1 MKTIFTTAMRNA
13 AKLAQSQH
21 VVEATRAIQHA
32 LGGRDSA
39 RSPDP
44 QPARNRLIEPEAAAR
59 PAESEQ
65 PTAGNASAG
74 WRQLL
79 PKRGLARATRPL
91 GEVLTLLRR
100 ANRPGSAPSAK
111 ARKSPIAPPLPEG
124 AAFLTRTFSCVAGS
138 RDYKVYVPGHV
149 NGRKRP
155 LIVMLHGCTQDPD
168 DFALGTGMNLLAEE
182 QGFLVAYPRQPAT
195 ANRSACWNWFD
206 RKDQMRGGGEPCI
219 IAGIT
224 RAIMAEFDI
233 DAKRVYVAGLSAGGA
248 MALIMSATYP
258 ELYAAT
264 GVHSG
269 LAYGLAT
276 DLPSAFAAMR
286 GDTSP
291 EVMAQTKTRPRG
303 ARVRT
308 IVFHGGSDRTVHPSN
323 AGLIVADARAGFP
336 GAAQETQHG
345 RSAGGR
351 AYTRTSIRDARGI
364 VHVEHWAIEGLGH
377 GWSGGR
383 PEGSYTDPDG
393 PDASREMLRFF
404 LTPRDDD
411 GPGIP
416 PARRADVFRPFFR
429 LEAARNQDEDGDG
442 LGLAIALDIARSH
455 GGDITLGD
463 SKAGGLRATV
473 RVPV

>member
-1 MKTIFTTAMRNA
+1 MKTIFTTAMQNA
-13 AKLAQSQH
+13 AKLAQSPH

-32 LGGRDSA
+32 LGGGDSA
-39 RSPDP
+39 HSPDP
-44 QPARNRLIEPEAAAR
+44 QPAGTVRRIEPRAAAR
-59 PAESEQ
+59 PAESE
-65 PTAGNASAG
+65 PPIAGHASAG
-74 WRQLL
+74 WRDLL
-79 PKRGLARATRPL
+79 PTRGLARATRPL

-100 ANRPGSAPSAK
+100 TNRPGSAPSAK
-111 ARKSPIAPPLPEG
+111 PLRKSPIAPPVPPG
-124 AAFLTRTFSCVAGS
+124 AAFLTRTFSCAAGS
-138 RDYKVYVPGHV
+138 RDYKVYLPIHV
-149 NGRKRP
+149 IGRKRP

-168 DFALGTGMNLLAEE
+168 DFAMGTGMNLLAEE

-195 ANRSACWNWFD
+195 ANHSACWNWFD

-291 EVMAQTKTRPRG
+291 EVMAQTKTRPRST
-303 ARVRT
+303 RVRT

-323 AGLIVADARAGFP
+323 AGVIVAGARAGFP

-351 AYTRTSIRDARGI
+351 AYTRTLIRGARG
-364 VHVEHWAIEGLGH
+364 VVYVEQWAVEGLGH

-404 LTPRDDD
+404 LSS
-411 GPGIP
+411 
-416 PARRADVFRPFFR
+416 AS
-429 LEAARNQDEDGDG
+429 
-442 LGLAIALDIARSH
+442 RS
-455 GGDITLGD
+455 
-463 SKAGGLRATV
+463 
-473 RVPV
+473 

>member
-1 MKTIFTTAMRNA
+1 MKTIFTAAMRNA

-21 VVEATRAIQHA
+21 VVEAMRAIRHA
-32 LGGRDSA
+32 LEGRDSA
-39 RSPDP
+39 RSPGP
-44 QPARNRLIEPEAAAR
+44 QPAGNLRRIEPE
-59 PAESEQ
+59 PE
-65 PTAGNASAG
+65 NASAAG
-74 WRQLL
+74 GELR
-79 PKRGLARATRPL
+79 PPRGLARATRPL
-91 GEVLTLLRR
+91 GEVLTALRR
-100 ANRPGSAPSAK
+100 ANRPHLAPSAK
-111 ARKSPIAPPLPEG
+111 PLRKSPIVPPVPEG
-124 AAFLTRTFSCVAGS
+124 AAFLTRTFSCAAGS
-138 RDYKVYVPGHV
+138 RDYKVYLPSHV
-149 NGRKRP
+149 IGRKRP

-168 DFALGTGMNLLAEE
+168 DFAMGTGMNLLAEE
-182 QGFLVAYPRQPAT
+182 QGFIVAYPRQPAT
-195 ANRSACWNWFD
+195 ANHSACWNWFD
-206 RKDQMRGGGEPCI
+206 LKDQMRGEGEPGI

-224 RAIMAEFDI
+224 RAIMAEYGI

-269 LAYGLAT
+269 LAYGLAA
-276 DLPSAFAAMR
+276 DLPSAYAAMR

-303 ARVRT
+303 ARIRT
-308 IVFHGGSDRTVHPSN
+308 IVFHGESDRTVHPSN

-351 AYTRTSIRDARGI
+351 AYTRTLIRGARG
-364 VHVEHWAIEGLGH
+364 VVDVEQWAIEGLGH

-404 LTPRDDD
+404 LS
-411 GPGIP
+411 
-416 PARRADVFRPFFR
+416 
-429 LEAARNQDEDGDG
+429 AA
-442 LGLAIALDIARSH
+442 APS
-455 GGDITLGD
+455 
-463 SKAGGLRATV
+463 AT
-473 RVPV
+473 RQ

>member
-1 MKTIFTTAMRNA
+1 MKTIFDTAMRNA
-13 AKLAQSQH
+13 AKLTRRQH
-21 VVEATRAIQHA
+21 VIEATRVIQRA
-32 LGGRDSA
+32 LSGRNPA
-39 RSPDP
+39 APMEQP
-44 QPARNRLIEPEAAAR
+44 PARNLRLIEPKAAAR

-65 PTAGNASAG
+65 PIAGNASAG
-74 WRQLL
+74 WREL
-79 PKRGLARATRPL
+79 PPTRGLSRPARPL

-100 ANRPGSAPSAK
+100 ANRPGLAPSAK
-111 ARKSPIAPPLPEG
+111 PLKKAPVAPLPEG
-124 AAFLTRTFSCVAGS
+124 AAFLTKTFSCAAGS
-138 RDYKVYVPGHV
+138 RDYKVYIPRHAH
-149 NGRKRP
+149 GRKRP

-182 QGFLVAYPRQPAT
+182 QGFIAAYPRQPAT
-195 ANRSACWNWFD
+195 ANHSGCWNWFD
-206 RKDQMRGGGEPCI
+206 LKDQMRGEGEPCI

-269 LAYGLAT
+269 LAFGLAT

-351 AYTRTSIRDARGI
+351 AYTRTSIRDARGN
-364 VHVEHWAIEGLGH
+364 VHVEHWAIDGLGH

-404 LTPRDDD
+404 LSAPS
-411 GPGIP
+411 PSS
-416 PARRADVFRPFFR
+416 AR
-429 LEAARNQDEDGDG
+429 
-442 LGLAIALDIARSH
+442 H
-455 GGDITLGD
+455 
-463 SKAGGLRATV
+463 
-473 RVPV
+473 

>member
-32 LGGRDSA
+32 LEGREAA

-44 QPARNRLIEPEAAAR
+44 QPAGNLRRIEPGAGAG

-65 PTAGNASAG
+65 PSGGNASAAWG
-74 WRQLL
+74 ELR
-79 PKRGLARATRPL
+79 PTRGLARATRTL
-91 GEVLTLLRR
+91 GEVLTPLRR
-100 ANRPGSAPSAK
+100 ANRPHVAPSAK
-111 ARKSPIAPPLPEG
+111 PLRKSPIAPPVPEG
-124 AAFLTRTFSCVAGS
+124 AAFLTRTFSCAAGS
-138 RDYKVYVPGHV
+138 RDYKVYLSHAI
-149 NGRKRP
+149 GRKRP

-168 DFALGTGMNLLAEE
+168 DFAVGTGMNLLAEE
-182 QGFLVAYPRQPAT
+182 QGFIVAYPRQPPT
-195 ANRSACWNWFD
+195 ANHSACWNWFD
-206 RKDQMRGGGEPCI
+206 LKDQVRGEGEPCI

-233 DAKRVYVAGLSAGGA
+233 DAKRVCVAGLSAGGA
-248 MALIMSATYP
+248 MALIMSVTYP

-276 DLPSAFAAMR
+276 DLPSAFAAM
-286 GDTSP
+286 GGNTSP
-291 EVMAQTKTRPRG
+291 VANAQRKARPKG
-303 ARVRT
+303 APIRT
-308 IVFHGGSDRTVHPSN
+308 IVFHGESDRTVHPSN

-336 GAAQETQHG
+336 GAAQDTQHG

-351 AYTRTSIRDARGI
+351 AYTRTLIRGGRG
-364 VHVEHWAIEGLGH
+364 VVYVEQWAIEGLGH

-393 PDASREMLRFF
+393 PDASREMVRFF
-404 LTPRDDD
+404 LSAAGEHDPR
-411 GPGIP
+411 
-416 PARRADVFRPFFR
+416 
-429 LEAARNQDEDGDG
+429 
-442 LGLAIALDIARSH
+442 S
-455 GGDITLGD
+455 
-463 SKAGGLRATV
+463 
-473 RVPV
+473 